1 VGEPP
6 IIRVD
11 SELLRLEDY
20 QILSQDAITDLV
32 KVMLSESQQQRLA
45 QQMDLDFSYAFK
57 DDARFR
63 VNVFRQQGVLGAAF
77 RLIPNHIKTLE
88 ELNLPPIL
96 KKFTEN
102 KQGLVLVVG
111 PTGHGKST
119 ALASMINEI
128 NLNRAEHILTI
139 EDPVEFL
146 FTPQKSVISQREVN
160 LDTPSFAQALKAALR
175 EDINVVLVG
184 EIRDLESI
192 SSALTLA
199 ETGHL
204 IFATMHT
211 NDAAQSIDRI
221 VDVFSGEQQ
230 NQIRSQ
236 LASVLL
242 GVVSLRL
249 LPKVGGGRIPAYEIM
264 VVNHAVRNTIRD
276 NKIYEINNIIHTSM
290 EEGMVPLDKTLSLLV
305 KQGLV
310 ELDVAQNYVLDKQ
323 INEPRQVKTA
333 QILVS
338 YKDAPGFANNSK
350 ETLAPE
356 SKDLTRTKE
365 EAKARAEE
373 VLAKLNNTS
382 ANPTPSFEE
391 LVKQYSDHSSKN
403 ANGVME
409 TAVTEDS
416 QDYVKEYANNR
427 SNSPKKIYTSDSMII
442 PNTFKLNEFIA
453 WVIMTEETY
462 KTFTTSKIITDVRIH
477 LPNSYLL
484 FIEESFVNVNTKNIM
499 ITFGKIIQRKY
510 DGW

>member
-1 VGEPP
+1 
-6 IIRVD
+6 VD

-310 ELDVAQNYVLDKQ
+310 ELDVAQNYVLDK
-323 INEPRQVKTA
+323 
-333 QILVS
+333 
-338 YKDAPGFANNSK
+338 
-350 ETLAPE
+350 
-356 SKDLTRTKE
+356 
-365 EAKARAEE
+365 
-373 VLAKLNNTS
+373 
-382 ANPTPSFEE
+382 
-391 LVKQYSDHSSKN
+391 
-403 ANGVME
+403 
-409 TAVTEDS
+409 
-416 QDYVKEYANNR
+416 EYFM
-427 SNSPKKIYTSDSMII
+427 S
-442 PNTFKLNEFIA
+442 
-453 WVIMTEETY
+453 
-462 KTFTTSKIITDVRIH
+462 
-477 LPNSYLL
+477 LL
-484 FIEESFVNVNTKNIM
+484 
-499 ITFGKIIQRKY
+499 G
-510 DGW
+510 